1 MEFDIGYFDALVKQS
16 AGLWQFRHRLLAWEL
31 GQDLYDGG
39 RETGYGGFRYDGR
52 WLTLI
57 NKRRSVTACAGARQ
71 CLTSAAKRG
80 FFSTT

>member
-16 AGLWQFRHRLLAWEL
+16 AGLRQFRNRLLAWEL

-39 RETGYGGFRYDGR
+39 RETGYCGFRPDDR

-57 NKRRSVTACAGARQ
+57 PKLAERYGLSGS
-71 CLTSAAKRG
+71 SAVLDIGCK
-80 FFSTT
+80 